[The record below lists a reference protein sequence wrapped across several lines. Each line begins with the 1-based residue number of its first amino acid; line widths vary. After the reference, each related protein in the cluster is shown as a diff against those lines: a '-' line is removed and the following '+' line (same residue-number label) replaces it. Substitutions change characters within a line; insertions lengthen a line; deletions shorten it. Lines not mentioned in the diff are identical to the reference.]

1 MIRVDN
7 LQGVFMYVINLIM
20 KTVKKEGKKKYQKPK
35 VKVSDFEANLLLDI
49 DFSKRQHGD
58 MIAGFIS

>member
-1 MIRVDN
+1 
-7 LQGVFMYVINLIM
+7 MYVINLIM